1 MGNTGSCK
9 KVNYEDLQE
18 CILNKDRFIMINTLS
33 KEQQNCLIKNT
44 VPIQKEEQIINDTL
58 QNYREINVIVYGKNS
73 NDETIYKKYK
83 QLQDLGLTN
92 IYMYPGGLF
101 EWLLL
106 QDIYGKETFPTTTQE
121 LDILKFKPPKA
132 INSLLLDI

>member
-73 NDETIYKKYK
+73 NDETIFKKYK
-83 QLQDLGLTN
+83 QLQDLGLKN

-106 QDIYGKETFPTTTQE
+106 QDIYGNDTFPTTTQE
-121 LDILKFKPPKA
+121 LDILKFKPAKA
-132 INSLLLDI
+132 INSLLLK

>member
-1 MGNTGSCK
+1 MGNTVSCK

-73 NDETIYKKYK
+73 NDETIFKKYK

-106 QDIYGKETFPTTTQE
+106 QDIYGNDTFPTTTQE
-121 LDILKFKPPKA
+121 LDILKFKPAKA
-132 INSLLLDI
+132 INSLLLK

>member
-1 MGNTGSCK
+1 MGNTVSCK

-58 QNYREINVIVYGKNS
+58 ENYREINVIVYGKNS

-92 IYMYPGGLF
+92 IYVYPGGLF

-106 QDIYGKETFPTTTQE
+106 QDIYGNETFPTTTRE
-121 LDILKFKPPKA
+121 LDILKFKPAKA
-132 INSLLLDI
+132 INSFLLK

>member
-1 MGNTGSCK
+1 MGNTVSCK

-18 CILNKDRFIMINTLS
+18 CILNKDRFIMINTLL
-33 KEQQNCLIKNT
+33 KDQQNCLIKNT

-58 QNYREINVIVYGKNS
+58 QNYREINIIVYGKNS

-83 QLQDLGLTN
+83 QLQELGLTN
-92 IYMYPGGLF
+92 IYVYPGGLF

-106 QDIYGKETFPTTTQE
+106 QDIYGNDDFPTTTQE
-121 LDILKFKPPKA
+121 LDILKFKPAKA
-132 INSLLLDI
+132 INCLLLK

>member
-1 MGNTGSCK
+1 MGNTVSCK

-33 KEQQNCLIKNT
+33 KDQQNCLIKNT
-44 VPIQKEEQIINDTL
+44 VHINKEEQIINDTL
-58 QNYREINVIVYGKNS
+58 QKYREINIIVYGKNS

-83 QLQDLGLTN
+83 QLQELGLRN
-92 IYMYPGGLF
+92 IYVYPGGLF

-106 QDIYGKETFPTTTQE
+106 QDIYGNDTFPTTTQE
-121 LDILKFKPPKA
+121 LDILKFKPAKA
-132 INSLLLDI
+132 INSLMLDI

>member
-73 NDETIYKKYK
+73 NDETIFKKYK

-106 QDIYGKETFPTTTQE
+106 QDIYGNDTFPTTTQE
-121 LDILKFKPPKA
+121 LDILKFKPAKA
-132 INSLLLDI
+132 INSLLLK

>member
-1 MGNTGSCK
+1 MGNTVSCK

-18 CILNKDRFIMINTLS
+18 CILNKDRFIMINTLL
-33 KEQQNCLIKNT
+33 KDQQNCLIKNT

-58 QNYREINVIVYGKNS
+58 QNYREINIIVYGKNS

-83 QLQDLGLTN
+83 QLQELGLTN
-92 IYMYPGGLF
+92 IYVYPGGLF

-106 QDIYGKETFPTTTQE
+106 QDIYGNDTFPTTTQE
-121 LDILKFKPPKA
+121 LDILKFKPAKA
-132 INSLLLDI
+132 INSLLLK

>member
-1 MGNTGSCK
+1 MGNTVSCK

-44 VPIQKEEQIINDTL
+44 VPIQKEEQVINDTL
-58 QNYREINVIVYGKNS
+58 QNYREINIIIYGKNS

-92 IYMYPGGLF
+92 IYVYPGGLF

-106 QDIYGKETFPTTTQE
+106 QDIYGNDVFPTSTQE
-121 LDILKFKPPKA
+121 LDILKFKPAKA
-132 INSLLLDI
+132 INSLLLK

>member
-1 MGNTGSCK
+1 MGNTVSCK

-33 KEQQNCLIKNT
+33 GEQQNCLIKNT

-58 QNYREINVIVYGKNS
+58 QKYREINIIIYGRNS

-92 IYMYPGGLF
+92 IYVYPGGLF

-106 QDIYGKETFPTTTQE
+106 QDIYGNETFPTTTQE
-121 LDILKFKPPKA
+121 LDILKFKPAKA
-132 INSLLLDI
+132 INSFLLK

>member
-1 MGNTGSCK
+1 MGNTVSCK

-33 KEQQNCLIKNT
+33 NEQQNCLIKNT
-44 VPIQKEEQIINDTL
+44 VPIQKEEEIINDTL
-58 QNYREINVIVYGKNS
+58 KNYREINIIIYGKNS

-83 QLQDLGLTN
+83 QLQELGLTN
-92 IYMYPGGLF
+92 IYVYPGGLF

-106 QDIYGKETFPTTTQE
+106 QDIYGNDTFPTTTQE
-121 LDILKFKPPKA
+121 LDILKFKSAKA
-132 INSLLLDI
+132 INSLLLK

>member
-1 MGNTGSCK
+1 MGNTVSCK

-18 CILNKDRFIMINTLS
+18 CILNKDRFIMINTLL
-33 KEQQNCLIKNT
+33 KDQQNCLIKNT

-58 QNYREINVIVYGKNS
+58 QNYREINIIVYGRNS

-83 QLQDLGLTN
+83 QLQELGLAN
-92 IYMYPGGLF
+92 IYVYPGGLF

-106 QDIYGKETFPTTTQE
+106 QDIYGNDDFPTTTQE
-121 LDILKFKPPKA
+121 LDILKFKPAKA
-132 INSLLLDI
+132 INCLLLK

>member
-1 MGNTGSCK
+1 MGNTVSCK

-18 CILNKDRFIMINTLS
+18 CILNKDRFIIINTLS
-33 KEQQNCLIKNT
+33 NEQQGCLIKNT
-44 VPIQKEEQIINDTL
+44 VPIQKEEHVINDTL
-58 QNYREINVIVYGKNS
+58 QKYREINIIVYGKNS

-92 IYMYPGGLF
+92 IYVYPGGLF

-106 QDIYGKETFPTTTQE
+106 QDIYGNDAFPTTTRE
-121 LDILKFKPPKA
+121 LDILKFKPAKA
-132 INSLLLDI
+132 INSLLLK